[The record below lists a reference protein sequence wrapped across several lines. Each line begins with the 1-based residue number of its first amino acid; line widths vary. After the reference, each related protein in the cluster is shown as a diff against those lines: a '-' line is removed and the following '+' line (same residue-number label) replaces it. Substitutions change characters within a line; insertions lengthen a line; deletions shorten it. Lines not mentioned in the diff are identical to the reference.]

1 MTRTKLL
8 EATMAAIAE
17 NGDAAVRV
25 QKIAESVGVR
35 EPSVYHFFKNR
46 EALVEAAHIEMYRRS
61 HVAMVEPFQA
71 GAALADNAE
80 DFQRIVKKI
89 LSLVYTVE
97 REHIRST
104 RISVLGAAQS
114 SSIVAEAI
122 NQINFDICSGMAEV
136 FVMAQEKNWIRKDVD
151 PLATAYWINGQI
163 LGRVMAEMNQ
173 SQVNLEQWNTVSEDA
188 ILHVLFG

>member
-1 MTRTKLL
+1 MTRIKLL

-17 NGDAAVRV
+17 NGEAAVRV
-25 QKIAESVGVR
+25 QKIAEAVGVR

-61 HVAMVEPFQA
+61 YVAMVQPFQA

-89 LSLVYTVE
+89 LSLIFVPE
-97 REHIRST
+97 RAEIRST
-104 RISVLGAAQS
+104 RMAVMGAAQS
-114 SSIVAEAI
+114 SPIVAEAI
-122 NQINFDICSGMAEV
+122 NQINFDIGSGMAEV
-136 FVMAQEKNWIRKDVD
+136 FVIAQEKNWMRKDVD

-173 SQVNLEQWNTVSEDA
+173 SQVDLEKWNAVSEAA
-188 ILHVLFG
+188 ILHLLFG

>member
-1 MTRTKLL
+1 MTRIKLL

-17 NGDAAVRV
+17 NGEAAVRV
-25 QKIAESVGVR
+25 QKIAEAVGVR

-61 HVAMVEPFQA
+61 YVAMVQPFQA

-89 LSLVYTVE
+89 LSLIFVPE
-97 REHIRST
+97 RAEIRST
-104 RISVLGAAQS
+104 RMAVMGAAQS
-114 SSIVAEAI
+114 SPIVAEAI
-122 NQINFDICSGMAEV
+122 NQINFDIGSGMAEV
-136 FVMAQEKNWIRKDVD
+136 FVMAQEKNWMRKDVD

-173 SQVNLEQWNTVSEDA
+173 SQVDLEKWNAVSEAA
-188 ILHVLFG
+188 ILHLLFG

>member
-1 MTRTKLL
+1 VTRTKLL

-61 HVAMVEPFQA
+61 HVAMVEPLQA

-122 NQINFDICSGMAEV
+122 NQINFDICGGMAEV

-173 SQVNLEQWNTVSEDA
+173 SQVNLEQGNTVSEDA

>member
-122 NQINFDICSGMAEV
+122 NQINFDICGGMTEV

>member
-1 MTRTKLL
+1 VTRTKLL

-122 NQINFDICSGMAEV
+122 NQINFDICGGMAEV

>member
-104 RISVLGAAQS
+104 RMSVLGAAQS

-122 NQINFDICSGMAEV
+122 NQINFDICGGMAEV

>member
-1 MTRTKLL
+1 VTRTKLL

-61 HVAMVEPFQA
+61 YVSMVQPFQT

-89 LSLVYTVE
+89 LSLIYVPE
-97 REHIRST
+97 RAEIRST
-104 RISVLGAAQS
+104 RMAVMGAAQS
-114 SSIVAEAI
+114 SPVIAEAI
-122 NQINFDICSGMAEV
+122 NQINFDIGSGIAEV
-136 FVMAQEKNWIRKDVD
+136 FVMAQEKNWMRKDVD

-173 SQVNLEQWNTVSEDA
+173 SQVNLDRWDEVSEGA
-188 ILHVLFG
+188 ILHHLFG